1 VKVKEGKNRTTFE
14 MTVMISEELIRLI
27 LSYGG
32 EIEVLEPANLRD
44 ELIRRLKKMNESY
57 GL

>member
-1 VKVKEGKNRTTFE
+1 
-14 MTVMISEELIRLI
+14 MTVLISEELIRLI

-32 EIEVLEPANLRD
+32 ELEVVEPQLLRE
-44 ELIRRLKKMNESY
+44 ELVRRLKKMNESY